1 MKKILFAL
9 LLVISNSVL
18 SGQNPISVA
27 QDHRVKIVP
36 YDENNIVQLKCH
48 YDLQTMIE
56 YASHERILSMNS
68 GQSTSWDITFSQSR
82 PYLLKIRPMAR
93 NADTNLTVVTDKR
106 IYLYELKA
114 REQWNMRSPDITFMV
129 RYRYPDEIRRV
140 MEGRALAALKQEENE
155 KQSDL
160 EEQRKKEASKIN
172 PSELN
177 MEYTFGGDKSIAP
190 ITVFDDGT
198 FTYFKFDK
206 NSDLPAIYVV
216 DENRNESM
224 VNRHME
230 GPYMVVE
237 QLGNRFTLRSGKHT
251 TTVLRGRKTIA
262 SSDSKDK
269 SEDTTPRWW

>member
-1 MKKILFAL
+1 MKKILIIL
-9 LLVISNSVL
+9 LFVVNNVL
-18 SGQNPISVA
+18 AGQNPVSVA

-36 YDENNIVQLKCH
+36 YDQNNIVQLKCH

-56 YASHERILSMNS
+56 YASHERILSYNS
-68 GQSTSWDITFSQSR
+68 GQSTSWDITHSPSR
-82 PYLLKIRPMAR
+82 PYLLKIRPLAKS
-93 NADTNLTVVTDKR
+93 ADTNLTVVTDKR

-114 REQWNMRSPDITFMV
+114 REQWNMRSKDITFIV
-129 RYRYPDEIRRV
+129 RYRYPNEIRKV

-155 KQSDL
+155 
-160 EEQRKKEASKIN
+160 EQQQRANASKKDASKIN

-177 MEYTFGGDKSIAP
+177 MEYSFGGDKSIAP

-206 NSDLPAIYVV
+206 NSDIPAIYLV
-216 DENRNESM
+216 DDDRSESM

-237 QLGNRFTLRSGKHT
+237 QLGDRFTLRSGKHT
-251 TTVLRGRKTIA
+251 TTVLRGRKA
-262 SSDSKDK
+262 VSSEKIVN
-269 SEDTTPRWW
+269 EETDTTPRWW